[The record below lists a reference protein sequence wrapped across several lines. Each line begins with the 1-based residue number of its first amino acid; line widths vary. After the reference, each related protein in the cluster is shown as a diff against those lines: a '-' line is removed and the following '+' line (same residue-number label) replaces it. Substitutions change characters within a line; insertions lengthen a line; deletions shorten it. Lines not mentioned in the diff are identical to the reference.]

1 MMCLIINHNDILHGL
16 VSVGVII
23 AGIMLWIE
31 LDRFSK
37 DSFSDGSGYKPSI
50 HEL

>member
-1 MMCLIINHNDILHGL
+1 MMDILHGL
-16 VSVGVII
+16 VLTGVII
-23 AGIMLWIE
+23 AGMMLWIE
-31 LDRFSK
+31 MNRFSK